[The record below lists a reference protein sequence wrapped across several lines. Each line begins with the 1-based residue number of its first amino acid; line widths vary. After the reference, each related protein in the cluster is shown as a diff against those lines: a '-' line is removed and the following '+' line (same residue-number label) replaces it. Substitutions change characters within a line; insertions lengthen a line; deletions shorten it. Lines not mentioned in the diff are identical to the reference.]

1 MVSGNREW
9 TPEQRLAI
17 EVKSK
22 NVLVSAAAGTGK
34 TAVLVERIIRQVLSK
49 DISCDIERLLV
60 VTFTEKAAIEVKD
73 RIRTALREASESEP
87 LDERVQRQISLMDQA
102 QISTIHSFCLSVIRR
117 YFYLVDLEPTFR
129 VLDSHEA
136 ELLRL
141 EALDDV
147 FERWYQ
153 EDSGR
158 YETFVSLVEMYGGSG
173 VDEELKSIVLR
184 LYDFAKTQPS
194 ADGWL
199 EEAYDWYENLAV
211 QIGRVLE
218 EDDKSRLYHL
228 DGILLSLP
236 WSRVLMDALISDVN
250 HALSYSREAERICC
264 LPYGPQ
270 HYLPVIS
277 EEVSNLEKLSQLANE
292 ARTVLTG
299 LDGNRGP
306 SEEFARLQEQ
316 GIGILGSIREI
327 IGNFQFTSLPTK
339 KISEVSE
346 ELQEKAKEYRNAY
359 KREFRSAAK
368 NVLMRPSSELL
379 QEIAGQAPYVRCL
392 IDLVLELDKEFAEK
406 KKLRG
411 GVDFSDLEVYCLSI
425 LKQDDQRLAREIGEN
440 FDYVFVDEYQDTNPI
455 QEEIISLVSQESN
468 LFMVGDIK
476 QSIYRFRLAEPRIF
490 LEKYRSFQHV
500 SEDCYVDSSS
510 CGARV
515 DLSKNF
521 RSRKE
526 VIDAVNYIFEN
537 IMKKEVAEI
546 DYTDDSRLNLGARY
560 PDVSGDCSL
569 AAEVLLIER
578 QNRDGSPNAIEKQET
593 GDGSIHNAGDS
604 SAFANTI
611 SDVDDTVEEYESLEK
626 EALVM
631 ASKINQLVGPHS
643 SFLVWDSEQ
652 SRYRNCTYKDIAV
665 LMRATKDRANVVMD
679 IFQKCGI
686 PVYSEL
692 GTGYFRAR
700 EIEVSLS
707 ILSVVDNPRQDIP
720 LAAVLRSP
728 VVGLSP
734 RDIAIIKALASREE
748 LYDSLKD
755 FSVLWQD
762 PENAAFDRCV
772 GLKIDRSEVISLSK
786 TVSEFLDQIESWRT
800 MFRRVPLAHAL
811 WTVLKETGYYD
822 YAGGLPGGSQRQ
834 ANLRALVN
842 RAMDFDGFGRH
853 GLFRFLRFIER
864 IQESEGDLGTARALG
879 ESEDVVQVLSVHR
892 AKGLEFPVV
901 FVADLGKKFN
911 MQDLRPDILFHKDLG
926 IGAVFSDLGCRI
938 KYPTLAY
945 QANKSQILKDN
956 LAEEM
961 RILYVAMTRA
971 KEKLYLV
978 GSANNLEKELHT
990 WHKKD
995 ISSAQTYLDWIV
1007 PLLLREVDSRTS
1019 WRTLEIPEDIPFKLE
1034 LYGVEGGGRVPEPF
1048 ARTSHESSL
1057 KWNDLKNLSPLSSPP
1072 DEAVFSE
1079 VKRRLE
1085 WNYGYKPFTSTPA
1098 KMSVGELKSR
1108 FILDEEAIQFV
1119 PSPTKRLAF
1128 TGRKGPTGVER
1139 GVAVHAL
1146 LARINLDLPM
1156 SETSIKNEIERLS
1169 DTGFLVKEH
1178 ILDEDVSMLSKFFR
1192 SPTGRMLLA
1201 SPERVRR
1208 EVPFTMRLDVEM
1220 VEEAFGDAARVVP
1233 IFEGGIHGE
1242 SQEFSDRKDY
1252 IVVQGIID
1260 VLIENQG
1267 GLTILDYKTD
1277 SITLDE
1283 LLSTADIYAPQ
1294 IALYSHAAEVIF
1306 ARSVL
1311 RSVICFLTLGKEVE
1325 IDWRNYLKGIS
1336 GVRKI

>member
-17 EVKSK
+17 EVKSR

-60 VTFTEKAAIEVKD
+60 VTFTEKAALEVKD
-73 RIRTALREASESEP
+73 RIRTALREASESDP
-87 LDERVQRQISLMDQA
+87 LDDRVQRQISLMDQA

-153 EDSGR
+153 EDSGK

-173 VDEELKSIVLR
+173 VDEELKNIVLK

-194 ADGWL
+194 AHGWL
-199 EEAYDWYENLAV
+199 EEAYDWYENLSGE
-211 QIGRVLE
+211 IGRVLE
-218 EDDKSRLYHL
+218 EDEKSRLYHL

-236 WSRVLMDALISDVN
+236 WSRVLMDALVSDVN
-250 HALSYSREAERICC
+250 HAVSYSREAERICC

-270 HYLPVIS
+270 HYLPVIT
-277 EEVSNLEKLSQLANE
+277 EEVSNLERLSQLANE

-299 LDGNRGP
+299 LERNRER
-306 SEEFARLQEQ
+306 SEEFAKFKEQ

-327 IGNFQFTSLPTK
+327 IANFKFSSLPPK
-339 KISEVSE
+339 EISEVSE
-346 ELQEKAKEYRNAY
+346 ELREKAKDYRNAC
-359 KREFRSAAK
+359 KREFGSVAK
-368 NVLMRPSSELL
+368 NVLMRPSGELL
-379 QEIAGQAPYVRCL
+379 QEIAEQAPYVRCL
-392 IDLVLELDKEFAEK
+392 VDLVLELDKEFAEK

-455 QEEIISLVSQESN
+455 QEEIISLVSRENN

-490 LEKYRSFQHV
+490 LEKYRSFQPV
-500 SEDCYVDSSS
+500 SEDGYVDSRS

-526 VIDAVNYIFEN
+526 VIDAVNYVFEN
-537 IMKKEVAEI
+537 IMKEEVAEI

-560 PDVSGDCSL
+560 PDVSEDCSL

-578 QNRDGSPNAIEKQET
+578 QNRDGSPNA
-593 GDGSIHNAGDS
+593 GDGSDL
-604 SAFANTI
+604 ANTI
-611 SDVDDTVEEYESLEK
+611 SDLDDTVEEYESLEK

-643 SFLVWDSEQ
+643 SFLVWDSDR

-665 LMRATKDRANVVMD
+665 LMRATKDRANVIMD

-707 ILSVVDNPRQDIP
+707 ILSVMDNPRQDIP

-734 RDIAIIKALASREE
+734 RDIAIIRALVPREE

-772 GLKIDRSEVISLSK
+772 GLKVDRSEVTNLSK
-786 TVSEFLDQIESWRT
+786 TVSKFLDRIESWRT

-901 FVADLGKKFN
+901 FVADLGRKFN
-911 MQDLRPDILFHKDLG
+911 MQDLRSDILFHKDLG

-978 GSANNLEKELHT
+978 GSANNLEKELRK

-995 ISSAQTYLDWIV
+995 ISSAQTYLDWVV
-1007 PLLLREVDSRTS
+1007 PLLLGKVDSRTS
-1019 WRTLEIPEDIPFKLE
+1019 WRTLEIPENIPLRLE
-1034 LYGVEGGGRVPEPF
+1034 LYGVEGGSRVPEPS

-1057 KWNDLKNLSPLSSPP
+1057 KWNDLKNLSPLSSPA

-1085 WNYGYKPFTSTPA
+1085 WSYGYKPLTSTPA

-1108 FILDEEAIQFV
+1108 FILDEDAIRFV

-1139 GVAVHAL
+1139 GVAIHAL
-1146 LARINLDLPM
+1146 LARINLDLTM
-1156 SETSIKNEIERLS
+1156 SEKSIRDEIQRLS

-1178 ILDEDVSMLSKFFR
+1178 ILDEDVSMLSRFFR

-1220 VEEAFGDAARVVP
+1220 VEDAFGDAARVVP
-1233 IFEGGIHGE
+1233 LFEGGVHGE
-1242 SQEFSDRKDY
+1242 SPDSSDRKDY

-1260 VLIENQG
+1260 VLIENGG

-1283 LLSTADIYAPQ
+1283 LPSTADIYTPQ